1 MGDAP
6 SFALAGEAEVGLGV
20 PAVLWGLVGGWTE
33 ELLWEL
39 LPPLLWGYF
48 HTDILIH
55 VHCFVV

>member
-6 SFALAGEAEVGLGV
+6 SFALAGGAEVGLGV

-39 LPPLLWGYF
+39 LPPLFWEYF